1 MNNLVGAG
9 VGDDA
14 QEHQKERE
22 EAKQVLLTRNSN
34 AFKPRVVG
42 DGKSNL
48 INLKG
53 CNFRK
58 TGCLKKYCEC
68 FQSGI
73 PCGQNCRCVVGEE
86 REMNG
91 RTVGTRRRRGGC
103 WRGSGSGGG
112 ARAR

>member
-1 MNNLVGAG
+1 MNNLVGVS

-53 CNFRK
+53 CNCRK

-73 PCGQNCRCVVGEE
+73 PCGQNCRCVVGEGE
-86 REMNG
+86 RDE
-91 RTVGTRRRRGGC
+91 
-103 WRGSGSGGG
+103 W
-112 ARAR
+112 